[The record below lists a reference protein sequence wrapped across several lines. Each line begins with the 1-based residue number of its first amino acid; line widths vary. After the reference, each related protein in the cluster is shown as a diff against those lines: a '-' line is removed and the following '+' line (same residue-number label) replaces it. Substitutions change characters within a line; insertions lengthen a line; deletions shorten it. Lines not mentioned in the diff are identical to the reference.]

1 MLIKKIP
8 SHKLLLFSFLVIII
22 FLLSIFYFIKTPL
35 INNNQ
40 ITSAQKA
47 DPIIKIATTSKV
59 EVKVESVSSGLP
71 TRLIIPKIK
80 VDSLVE
86 LVGLTAGGAMDT
98 PKKQEN
104 VAWFKLGHRPGELG
118 SAVMAGHY
126 GWKDRK
132 PSVFDN
138 LYKLR
143 VGDKIYV
150 TDENG
155 NKISFAVRE
164 IKRYSAG
171 YNAEAVFSS
180 SDGKAHLNLVTCEG
194 SWNEKSKS
202 YSTRLVVFTDK
213 E

>member
-1 MLIKKIP
+1 MLKKKILN
-8 SHKLLLFSFLVIII
+8 HKLLLFFSFLVIIG

-35 INNNQ
+35 INDNQ
-40 ITSAQKA
+40 ITSAQKVN
-47 DPIIKIATTSKV
+47 PIINVTTSTV
-59 EVKVESVSSGLP
+59 EVINFGPP
-71 TRLIIPKIK
+71 TRLIIPKLK
-80 VDSLVE
+80 VDSFIE
-86 LVGLTAGGAMDT
+86 SVGLTAGGAMDT
-98 PKKQEN
+98 PQKQEN
-104 VAWFKLGHRPGELG
+104 VGWFKLGQRPGETG

-126 GWKDRK
+126 GWKDKK

-155 NKISFAVRE
+155 NSISFIVRE
-164 IKRYSAG
+164 TKRYSAS

-180 SDGKAHLNLVTCEG
+180 SDGKSHLNLVTCEG
-194 SWNEKSKS
+194 SWNKISKS
-202 YSTRLVVFTDK
+202 YPTRLVVFTDK

>member
-8 SHKLLLFSFLVIII
+8 SHKLLLFSFLVIIV
-22 FLLSIFYFIKTPL
+22 FLLSIFYSIKAPL
-35 INNNQ
+35 INNDQ
-40 ITSAQKA
+40 ITLAQKA
-47 DPIIKIATTSKV
+47 DSVIIATTSKV
-59 EVKVESVSSGLP
+59 EVKIVSLGFP

-80 VDSLVE
+80 VDSLIE
-86 LVGLTAGGAMDT
+86 SVGLTPSGAMDT

-104 VAWFKLGHRPGELG
+104 VAWFKLGERPGELG

-126 GWKDRK
+126 GFKDKK

-143 VGDKIYV
+143 IGDKIYV

-155 NKISFAVRE
+155 NKISFIVRE
-164 IKRYSAG
+164 LKRYSAS
-171 YNAEAVFSS
+171 YNAEAVFNS
-180 SDGKAHLNLVTCEG
+180 SDDKSHLNLVTCEG

-202 YSTRLVVFTDK
+202 YPTRLVVFTDK